1 MTLSRLTLG
10 SMACSAAIAGLMLY
24 YASTLDCTGPDCER
38 DSLAAICVPLLFVLQ
53 LLVLAPLAL
62 HDAWL
67 RKGDALRARAA
78 AAVLAVL
85 PIVASALAFS
95 YARALWDGIKRYAG

>member
-10 SMACSAAIAGLMLY
+10 SAACSAAIAGLMLY
-24 YASTLDCTGPDCER
+24 YASTLDCSGPECER
-38 DSLAAICVPLLFVLQ
+38 DSLAMIGVPLLFVLQ

-67 RKGDALRARAA
+67 RKTDALRARVIAA
-78 AAVLAVL
+78 ILALL
-85 PIVASALAFS
+85 PVIASALVFN
-95 YARALWDGIKRYAG
+95 YARALWNGIKGSLG